1 MHSNL
6 PAPSKILCIG
16 RNYAAHARE
25 LDNEIPE
32 SPVVFLKPPSSLVG
46 SGGAVVLPAHSS
58 DVHHEVELVV
68 EIGRRCK
75 NVPERDAFAA
85 VRAYGVGLDMTARDL
100 QSAAKERGLPWTI
113 AKGFDTFSPIGS
125 LVPADG
131 IDPSSI
137 EIRLRING
145 EIRQRGRTSLMLFP
159 VPRLIAY
166 CSTIFTLEE
175 GDLLYTGTPDGV
187 GPVRE
192 GDELVASA
200 TGLPDLRVSV
210 IRS

>member
-1 MHSNL
+1 
-6 PAPSKILCIG
+6 
-16 RNYAAHARE
+16 
-25 LDNEIPE
+25 
-32 SPVVFLKPPSSLVG
+32 
-46 SGGAVVLPAHSS
+46 
-58 DVHHEVELVV
+58 
-68 EIGRRCK
+68 
-75 NVPERDAFAA
+75 
-85 VRAYGVGLDMTARDL
+85 
-100 QSAAKERGLPWTI
+100 
-113 AKGFDTFSPIGS
+113 
-125 LVPADG
+125 
-131 IDPSSI
+131 
-137 EIRLRING
+137 
-145 EIRQRGRTSLMLFP
+145 MLFP